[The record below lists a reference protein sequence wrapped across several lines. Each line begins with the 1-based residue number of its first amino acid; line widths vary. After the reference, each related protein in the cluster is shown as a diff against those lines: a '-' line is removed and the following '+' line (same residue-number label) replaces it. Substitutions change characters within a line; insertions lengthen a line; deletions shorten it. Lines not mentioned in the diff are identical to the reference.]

1 MPETQAPLAV
11 TLGEPAGIGP
21 DLTLQLFANRQ
32 KKQLPRFVV
41 FGDAAF
47 LIARAK
53 RLNLDIEIRKIAAI
67 SALDEV
73 DDGALPVIDV
83 GATATDVPGFLD
95 RENAAVVTAS
105 IESAVAAVRS
115 NECRAVVT
123 APIHKA
129 NLYEAGFKYPGHTEF
144 LAALCGENGVSPRPV
159 MMLAH
164 KDKRAIPVTIHI
176 SLKEVLSR
184 LTVGRIVETVRV
196 AHHDLQQKFGITTPR
211 IGVTGLNPHAGED
224 GAMGDEEETIIKPAL
239 AELKERFD
247 IHADGPLPADTAFAP
262 HIWSGYDVVI
272 AMYHDQALIPV
283 KAIGFDA
290 GVNVTLG
297 LPIVRT
303 SPDHGTALSL
313 AGTGDASATSMY
325 EAIMLADKMTNKG
338 TA

>member
-1 MPETQAPLAV
+1 MEQSQAPLAI

-32 KKQLPRFVV
+32 SKPLPRFVV
-41 FGDAAF
+41 FGNADF
-47 LIARAK
+47 LTARAE
-53 RLNLDIEIRKIAAI
+53 RLDLDINIQNIADI
-67 SALDEV
+67 SSLNDV
-73 DDGALPVIDV
+73 DADVLPVIEV

-105 IESAVAAVRS
+105 IETAVAAVRS
-115 NECRAVVT
+115 DACRAVVT

-176 SLKEVLSR
+176 ALKEVFSR
-184 LTVGRIVETVRV
+184 LTIGRIVETVRV
-196 AHHDLQQKFGITTPR
+196 AHHDLKQKFGISTPR

-262 HIWSGYDVVI
+262 HIWSGYDVMI

-313 AGTGDASATSMY
+313 AGTGDASPTSMY
-325 EAIMLADKMTNKG
+325 EAIILADKMTNKG
-338 TA
+338 AA

>member
-1 MPETQAPLAV
+1 MAQIKKPIAI

-21 DLTLQLFANRQ
+21 DLTLQLFANKQ
-32 KKQLPRFVV
+32 KKPLPHMVV

-47 LIARAK
+47 LSARAE
-53 RLNLDIEIRKIAAI
+53 RLQLDLDICQI
-67 SALDEV
+67 SNISEAV
-73 DDGALPVIDV
+73 DLESDTLPVIEV
-83 GATATDVPGFLD
+83 GATATDAPGFLD
-95 RENAAVVTAS
+95 RENAGVVTSS
-105 IESAVAAVRS
+105 IEAAVAAVRGD
-115 NECRAVVT
+115 ECRAIVT
-123 APIHKA
+123 APIHKS

-164 KDKRAIPVTIHI
+164 KEKRAIPVTIHI
-176 SLKEVLSR
+176 SLKEVFSR

-196 AHHDLQQKFGITTPR
+196 AHHDLQQKFGIAAPR

-247 IHADGPLPADTAFAP
+247 IRTDGPLPADTAFAP
-262 HIWSGYDVVI
+262 HIWSGYDVIV

-313 AGTGDASATSMY
+313 AGTGDASPTSMY

-338 TA
+338 AA